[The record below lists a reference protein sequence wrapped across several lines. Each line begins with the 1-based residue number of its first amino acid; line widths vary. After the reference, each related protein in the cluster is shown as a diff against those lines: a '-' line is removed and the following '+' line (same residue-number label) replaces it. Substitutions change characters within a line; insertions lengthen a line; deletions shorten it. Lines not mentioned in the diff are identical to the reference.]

1 MSQQHAFTLTR
12 LGSEQDPVAIA
23 NDVALQRVEAE
34 IKPLW
39 RDPGDHDE
47 FCHKVAKE
55 LESFHQSVQ
64 VHPSEYVYYYL
75 HVASCSN
82 VKMCDRVTTITVGD
96 PYKMPMQI
104 RITSSQPF

>member
-1 MSQQHAFTLTR
+1 MSRVHDLTVTR
-12 LGSEQDPVAIA
+12 LGSEHDPVAIS

-75 HVASCSN
+75 HHDPCSF
-82 VKMCDRVTTITVGD
+82 VKMCDRVTSITVGD
-96 PYKMPMQI
+96 PYKMPMQV
-104 RITSSQPF
+104 RITTTQPF